1 MQFNLE
7 QLDNLIYELKEADN
21 ELDLI
26 VSNFERIENIA
37 SDNATNGF
45 LESMELNK
53 IINEVRKFQ
62 EEQIIDFKSHLE
74 VIKKTLVEL
83 DENLISEQGKGGKWG
98 ISTQMGQL

>member
-7 QLDNLIYELKEADN
+7 QLDSLIYELKEADTD
-21 ELDLI
+21 LDLI
-26 VSNFERIENIA
+26 VSNFERIEDIIR
-37 SDNATNGF
+37 DNATNGF

-62 EEQIIDFKSHLE
+62 EEQIIDFRSHLE

-83 DENLISEQGKGGKWG
+83 DEDLISEQGKGGKWG